1 MADLL
6 PPPIANLLSELPN
19 LPREILVPGGSG
31 PVPTPAPAAAPDAAL
46 PGVPQPPEA
55 AASDVGETA
64 PLAALPT
71 PGIPAADSSPAV
83 PAAAGLPIARTDA
96 GDPPAMEPAAADPV
110 ASGGA
115 PAPTHAP
122 PPPAAFPS
130 LAALE
135 AILDAIAAT
144 PRPAPTAEERAAML
158 AVFGL
163 DPALADD
170 PMAFEAALRNAPAA
184 DPDALL
190 DHWLSEAGA
199 VPPEPDPFPVA
210 PDWLLG

>member
-19 LPREILVPGGSG
+19 LPREILVPGGIG
-31 PVPTPAPAAAPDAAL
+31 PVPMPAPAAAPDAAL
-46 PGVPQPPEA
+46 PGVPQPPMA
-55 AASDVGETA
+55 GASDAGETG
-64 PLAALPT
+64 AL
-71 PGIPAADSSPAV
+71 
-83 PAAAGLPIARTDA
+83 AGLPIPGMEA
-96 GDPPAMEPAAADPV
+96 GDPPAMQPAAADAV
-110 ASGGA
+110 ASSGA

-135 AILDAIAAT
+135 AILDAIAAA

-158 AVFGL
+158 AVLGL

-190 DHWLSEAGA
+190 DRWFSEAGA
-199 VPPEPDPFPVA
+199 VPPEPDPFPVT